1 MTLTYILGTDGA
13 AVEPAGADFYDEH
26 EVMRHWCAQVQ
37 QWTGF
42 EMPQLLREDH
52 TRLLTPGGPRAGREP
67 ADLSVRPHFV
77 HRAEV
82 RQAAYA
88 IGIADVLAEQGMRPD
103 LIAGTSLGG
112 LVAACLAG
120 CFEREE
126 LFHLLGRVSRL
137 PLAPPGEPARGVAFA
152 LVPAGADLDWYFGES
167 RPHVYLVM
175 QQLVGA
181 KRWLMLSG
189 YLKDLKELAAQAPA
203 GQIQL
208 VTGSVGG
215 SHTPLQA
222 FVQEPIEAAFDEV
235 KFRDPHIT
243 LVSAVGGPGLG
254 TRLETAEEV
263 RLSLLD
269 SYVKPSSTAVDLAA
283 ALERYRPRMGLA
295 LGSALRFGPPP
306 SAFPVLQAAVTADLS
321 QIMTMAYDL
330 GIELSG
336 D

>member
-26 EVMRHWCAQVQ
+26 EVMRRWCAQVQ

-42 EMPQLLREDH
+42 EMPQLLLEDH
-52 TRLLTPGGPRAGREP
+52 TPLLTPGGPRAAREP

-82 RQAAYA
+82 RQATYA

-103 LIAGTSLGG
+103 FIAGTSLGG

-126 LFHLLGRVSRL
+126 LFQLLGRISRL
-137 PLAPPGEPARGVAFA
+137 PLAPPAEPARGVAFA
-152 LVPAGADLDWYFGES
+152 MVPASADPDWYVGENRS
-167 RPHVYLVM
+167 HVFPVM
-175 QQLVGA
+175 QQQVGK
-181 KRWLMLSG
+181 KRWVMLSG
-189 YLKDLKELAAQAPA
+189 YLNELKDLADQAPA
-203 GQIQL
+203 SQFQL

-222 FVQEPIEAAFDEV
+222 FVQTPIEAAFDEI
-235 KFRDPHIT
+235 KFRDPQVPLI
-243 LVSAVGGPGLG
+243 SAVGGPDLG
-254 TRLETAEEV
+254 TRLETAEDV

-283 ALERYRPRMGLA
+283 AFEQYRPRMGLA

-306 SAFPVLQAAVTADLS
+306 SSFPVLQAAVTADIS

-336 D
+336 A